1 MFSCITS
8 NFSAKKRW
16 QNALNEEVHPT
27 DGSPVPLYYSIS
39 ILCGLFLEIMNSLK
53 TERHI
58 GKQQLKVQNPSALT
72 AEA

>member
-1 MFSCITS
+1 MFSCMTS

-53 TERHI
+53 TERHMGSRNSKCKI
-58 GKQQLKVQNPSALT
+58 PVC
-72 AEA
+72 